1 MECCKDY
8 DNFKRDVKYRLF
20 EFWLQ
25 KFETKCTERNKRNTN
40 WKNYFTMWK
49 KQNERQKIDVVE
61 LNSEYKSNNNRD
73 KIHLTYSS

>member
-1 MECCKDY
+1 
-8 DNFKRDVKYRLF
+8 
-20 EFWLQ
+20 
-25 KFETKCTERNKRNTN
+25 
-40 WKNYFTMWK
+40 MWK